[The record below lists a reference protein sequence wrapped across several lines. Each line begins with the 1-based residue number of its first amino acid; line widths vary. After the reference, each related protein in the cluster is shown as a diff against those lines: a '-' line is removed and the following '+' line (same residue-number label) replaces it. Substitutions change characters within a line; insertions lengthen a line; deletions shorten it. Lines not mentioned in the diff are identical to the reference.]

1 MDQSY
6 AFSPQSWLSILALI
20 FLLVLAANAWKRRRV
35 AGAIPFAIGCLFA
48 ALWAVGSVMEFT
60 ALEPSTKLFW
70 FKFQTAFQLPATTA
84 ITCFVLEYAWP
95 GRFLTRRNLALLSVP
110 PLVVLGLILTSNQ
123 HQLIWLS
130 FRFEQTVIPVL
141 NTLAKTIV
149 AYGFGLGIINLMVF
163 IRLFVR
169 SPQHRWPVVIM
180 ALGQFIVRLFFGLD
194 LAGVFQSDL
203 PLDIIGIAFTLLMYM
218 IALFGFRLFDPIPLA
233 LQMVIT
239 QMPDGMLV
247 LDTQSRVTE
256 LNPAAQAILGTPGK
270 QVLGKPIQVVLPT
283 VAEAFQNHLAGG
295 DGQTEISLNTKLE
308 SRLYTLESSAI
319 RDWRAVELG
328 QLLLL
333 RDITSQKQ
341 AQVEIVEQ
349 QRAVA
354 TLQERWRVAR
364 DLHDNLGQVI
374 AFVNTQVQS
383 IRSLLGRAD
392 LASAD
397 AQLERLQA
405 IAHEADVD
413 IRESIM
419 GLRVSLAERGFFP
432 ALEQY
437 LGQFEKHY
445 GIRTRLIKPA
455 EFEAG
460 YLDPIIET
468 QILGILQE
476 ALTNVR
482 KHAEAS
488 QVEVIFEAEAGWL
501 NISVQDNGQG
511 FDPEAGPEAAGE
523 HFGLR
528 VMQERAQE
536 IGGVLSLQ
544 SEPGQGSR
552 VSLRLP
558 VKQS

>member
-95 GRFLTRRNLALLSVP
+95 RRFLTRRNLALLSVP